1 MELLGDVV
9 RWLSAGEHWRG
20 DDGIPHRLWEHVAMS
35 GSTVLLACLIALPVA
50 LWLGHI
56 GRGGVLAVNVS
67 NAGRAIPSFAI
78 LVFAVQLFGIGS
90 KPAFVALLALAIP
103 PILTNGYVA
112 MREVDQDVREAA
124 RGMGMTGRQLLL
136 RVEAPLA
143 VPLVMAGI
151 RTSAVN
157 VVATATLAA
166 FVGWGGLGRF
176 IEDGRAQGDQA
187 MLVSGAV
194 LVAVLAMSTE
204 VALGRLQ
211 KRVSPPG
218 VDTDAKAGSASSL
231 PGVAAATTMSTSEQ
245 KG

>member
-1 MELLGDVV
+1 MIDDVL
-9 RWLSAGEHWRG
+9 RWLSDADHWRG
-20 DDGIPHRLWEHVAMS
+20 ADGIPHRLWEHVAMS
-35 GSTVLLACLIALPVA
+35 GSTVLLACLIALPIA

-56 GRGGVLAVNVS
+56 GRGGVVAVNVS
-67 NAGRAIPSFAI
+67 NIGRAIPSFAI

-112 MREVDQDVREAA
+112 MREVDADVREAA

-143 VPLVMAGI
+143 LPLVMAGI

-194 LVAVLAMSTE
+194 LVAALAMLTE
-204 VALGRLQ
+204 VTLGQVQRRLT
-211 KRVSPPG
+211 PG
-218 VDTDAKAGSASSL
+218 RETRTSVSSL
-231 PGVAAATTMSTSEQ
+231 PGVAAATTMTPSEQ